1 MQVNE
6 NAKVGVNVVRFVLFV
21 QRIGGLA
28 MQKEDIDSKQKNKTK
43 KTDSKKKTSRFDPTV
58 EDELAAEKKLD
69 LEEWLSFKI
78 KKSYNVQQM
87 ANSPLAEW

>member
-1 MQVNE
+1 
-6 NAKVGVNVVRFVLFV
+6 
-21 QRIGGLA
+21 

-69 LEEWLSFKI
+69 LEEWLSFKM
-78 KKSYNVQQM
+78 KKSYNV
-87 ANSPLAEW
+87 